1 MHLLA
6 VPTLQSYI
14 HLVLLRFKERAV
26 ARAQR
31 RLAPFM
37 EPGEIVLEVDIC
49 QGGSDLFQILSG
61 RGPRVHVALS
71 DRALYL
77 IRRGGGTDRLPVR
90 EISDV
95 DFKER
100 PDPADLVAS
109 AVYAA
114 DRLARLVKIRL
125 WDGTTVALMP
135 VGRNAVALFGPALK
149 VRVPDRTVAEHR
161 IEFGDGRGVRVLQQR
176 GRPGSV
182 GYDWDFVPDDDVDVD
197 KEPLSALFNQR
208 MRELMRKA
216 GDPNA
221 DTPQP

>member
-1 MHLLA
+1 ML
-6 VPTLQSYI
+6 VIPSPQGYI
-14 HLVLLRFKERAV
+14 RPVLLSLKARAI

-31 RLAPFM
+31 RLAPIM
-37 EPGEIVLEVDIC
+37 ELGETVLEVDIC

-61 RGPRVHVALS
+61 RGPRVHVVLS

-77 IRRGGGTDRLPVR
+77 IQRGGGTDRLPVS

-100 PDPADLVAS
+100 PDPADPVAS

-114 DRLARLVKIRL
+114 DRLARLVKIRV
-125 WDGTTVALMP
+125 WDGTTVALLP
-135 VGRNAVALFGPALK
+135 VGRRAAALFGPALK
-149 VRVPDRTVAEHR
+149 ARVPDRTVAEHR
-161 IEFGDGRGVRVLQQR
+161 IDFGDGRGVRVVQQR

-182 GYDWDFVPDDDVDVD
+182 GYDWDFVPDDGVDVD
-197 KEPLSALFNQR
+197 KEPLRALFDQK
-208 MRELMRKA
+208 MRELMREA

-221 DTPQP
+221 DAPQP